1 MGGGGCWSWSLFF
14 CGALPS
20 DHLHQVDIRRVYSG
34 VCNCILSPVLHC
46 QPWKWNLINPD
57 QFLMYKM
64 NWQGFKKKR
73 GELQFKSGEWYT
85 AIFFS
90 VDDWAAPPPAT
101 SHHLINPPAFNYHIT
116 PDLFFFQ
123 SKGEHG
129 RGQLKVKI
137 HVCMNVCVCIHACV
151 YVCGYTYRCWFCMCA
166 CFSCVW
172 GGDDAWR
179 KCVREMAQGV
189 KLPHIQY
196 MGTSE
201 VSELIGLMT

>member
-1 MGGGGCWSWSLFF
+1 MES
-14 CGALPS
+14 
-20 DHLHQVDIRRVYSG
+20 Y
-34 VCNCILSPVLHC
+34 
-46 QPWKWNLINPD
+46 QPWPIFNVQNELAGV
-57 QFLMYKM
+57 Q
-64 NWQGFKKKR
+64 KKKGGATIQIR
-73 GELQFKSGEWYT
+73 WMIHGNF
-85 AIFFS
+85 FFS
-90 VDDWAAPPPAT
+90 GWLSCPPPPAT